1 MIPQPPSTFG
11 LPQVFSGFWASAILP
26 QFGEQAVW
34 FQRVNSDMPGATPTP
49 GWDAVRGVSTTYQD
63 GSYGV
68 GWQINGSLGYLP
80 PQLIQCAKNDNFRQE
95 EITDAGLTIYQGPV
109 VLYMPPAVLRKGD
122 VLVFSDGRYAV
133 GDEITPAQV
142 MGQTVIT
149 GAKLEQRSSDDIVQ
163 TLPLS

>member
-1 MIPQPPSTFG
+1 
-11 LPQVFSGFWASAILP
+11 
-26 QFGEQAVW
+26 
-34 FQRVNSDMPGATPTP
+34 
-49 GWDAVRGVSTTYQD
+49 
-63 GSYGV
+63 V